1 MIFCD
6 MHTHTSCSDGT
17 YAPDALVSLAKLRG
31 LSMIAITDHDTV
43 DGIERA
49 REVAPYY
56 ALDVVSGVE
65 LSCEYM
71 GSEVHLL
78 GYFIDVGNSDLLS
91 VLAKQRMRRRNRMD
105 EMVARLRD
113 AGLSISLDMVLEN
126 ARGGVVGRPHLARVL
141 IDRGYARD
149 IREVYSRFIGY
160 DCPYYVPT
168 RRLNLGEAVEVII
181 AAGGLPVLAHPIFVA
196 SRLLPRIV
204 DDFPLWGIEV
214 YYPEH
219 NPRFVLELESL
230 AREKGLACT
239 GGSDFHGSAKKED
252 FLGRVG
258 LTKEQAKAV
267 FDCYV

>member
-17 YAPDALVSLAKLRG
+17 YAPDALVSLARLRG
-31 LSMIAITDHDTV
+31 LSMIAVTDHDTV

-49 REVAPYY
+49 QEVAPYY
-56 ALDVVSGVE
+56 GVEVVPGVE

-71 GSEVHLL
+71 DSEVHLL
-78 GYFIDVGNSDLLS
+78 GYFIDIENGDLLG
-91 VLAKQRMRRRNRMD
+91 VLARQRMRRRDRMD
-105 EMVARLRD
+105 EMVARLRK
-113 AGLSISLDMVLEN
+113 AGLQISLDMVLDY
-126 ARGGVVGRPHLARVL
+126 AKGGVVGRPHLAMAL
-141 IDRGYARD
+141 IDKGYARD

-168 RRLNLGEAVEVII
+168 KRLALEEAVEVII

-196 SRLLPRIV
+196 SRLLPRIL
-204 DDFPLWGIEV
+204 DSFPLWGIEV

-219 NPRFVLELESL
+219 NPRFVLELEAL
-230 AREKGLACT
+230 AQERGLACT

-258 LTKEQAKAV
+258 LTEDQAKAL